1 MEAAAIT
8 KADEKAERNSEIGNH
23 ATEIIKTGIARRN
36 TKKCFVLINSYQKF
50 KSTNVD
56 F

>member
-8 KADEKAERNSEIGNH
+8 NADEKAVSNSEIGNH
-23 ATEIIKTGIARRN
+23 ATEIIKTGIARRS
-36 TKKCFVLINSYQKF
+36 TKMFVLIYSYQKF
-50 KSTNVD
+50 KRTNVD